1 MIIIA
6 DTNLLVRLAVDDD
19 PVQRRVAAR
28 IVMEA
33 EAVIVGL
40 HALCEM
46 VWVLRTSYRFSK
58 AQIVLAIEKLCGVEN
73 VIVDK
78 AALEAGLE
86 AMRLGADFAD
96 AAIAYEGRMAGGDV
110 FVSFD
115 KKAVEVLAKLGQK
128 SRLLKSLETERGK

>member
-1 MIIIA
+1 MAEAVKIIA

-19 PVQRRVAAR
+19 PIQRRVAAR

-46 VWVLRTSYRFSK
+46 VWVLRTRYRFSK
-58 AQIVLAIEKLCGVEN
+58 AQIVLAIENLCGVEN

-86 AMRLGADFAD
+86 AMRSGADFAD
-96 AAIAYEGRMAGGDV
+96 AAIAYEGRIAGGDV

-115 KKAVEVLAKLGQK
+115 EKAVDVLTKLGIK
-128 SRLLKSLETERGK
+128 SRLLK

>member
-6 DTNLLVRLAVDDD
+6 DTNLLVRLAIDDD
-19 PVQRRVAAR
+19 PIQRRVAAR

-58 AQIVLAIEKLCGVEN
+58 AQIVLAIENLCGVEN
-73 VIVDK
+73 VIVDR

-86 AMRLGADFAD
+86 AMRSGADFAD

-115 KKAVEVLAKLGQK
+115 KKAVAAIAQQGMKTELLG
-128 SRLLKSLETERGK
+128 

>member
-1 MIIIA
+1 MKIIA
-6 DTNLLVRLAVDDD
+6 DTNLLVRLAIDDD
-19 PVQRRVAAR
+19 PIQRRVAAG
-28 IVMEA
+28 IVREA

-46 VWVLRTSYRFSK
+46 VWVLRARYRFSK
-58 AQIVLAIEKLCGVEN
+58 AQIVLAIENLCGVEN

-86 AMRLGADFAD
+86 AMRSGADFAD
-96 AAIAYEGRMAGGDV
+96 AAIAYEGRMAGGEV

-115 KKAVEVLAKLGQK
+115 KKAVAAVAKQGMK
-128 SRLLKSLETERGK
+128 AELLV

>member
-1 MIIIA
+1 MKVIA
-6 DTNLLVRLAVDDD
+6 DTNLLVRLAIDDD
-19 PVQRRVAAR
+19 PIQRRVAAR

-58 AQIVLAIEKLCGVEN
+58 AQIVLAIENLCGVEN
-73 VIVDK
+73 VIVDR

-86 AMRLGADFAD
+86 AMRSGADFAD

-115 KKAVEVLAKLGQK
+115 EKAVAAIAQQGMKTELLG
-128 SRLLKSLETERGK
+128 

>member
-1 MIIIA
+1 VKIIA

-19 PVQRRVAAR
+19 PNQRRVAAR

-46 VWVLRTSYRFSK
+46 VWVLRTRYRFST
-58 AQIVLAIEKLCGVEN
+58 AQIVLAIESLCGVEN
-73 VIVDK
+73 VIVDR
-78 AALEAGLE
+78 ASLEAGLE
-86 AMRLGADFAD
+86 AMRSGADFAD
-96 AAIAYEGRMAGGDV
+96 AAIAYEGRMAGGEV

-115 KKAVEVLAKLGQK
+115 KKAVAAVAKQGMKAELLG
-128 SRLLKSLETERGK
+128 

>member
-1 MIIIA
+1 MKVIA

-19 PVQRRVAAR
+19 PIHGRVAAR

-58 AQIVLAIEKLCGVEN
+58 AQIVLAIENLCGVEN
-73 VIVDK
+73 VIVDR

-86 AMRLGADFAD
+86 AMRSGADFAD

-115 KKAVEVLAKLGQK
+115 KKAVAAIAQQGMKTELLG
-128 SRLLKSLETERGK
+128 

>member
-1 MIIIA
+1 MKIIA

-19 PVQRRVAAR
+19 PIQRRVAAR

-58 AQIVLAIEKLCGVEN
+58 AQIVLAIENLCGVES
-73 VIVDK
+73 VTVDR

-86 AMRLGADFAD
+86 AMRSGADFAD
-96 AAIAYEGRMAGGDV
+96 AAIAYEGRWLGGET

-115 KKAVEVLAKLGQK
+115 GKAVKAVEMQGQK
-128 SRLLKSLETERGK
+128 VKLLH

>member
-1 MIIIA
+1 MKIIA

-19 PVQRRVAAR
+19 PNQRRVAAR

-40 HALCEM
+40 HALCEL
-46 VWVLRTSYRFSK
+46 VWVLRTRYRFSK
-58 AQIVLAIEKLCGVEN
+58 AQIVLAIENLCRVEN

-86 AMRLGADFAD
+86 AMRCGADFAD

-115 KKAVEVLAKLGQK
+115 KKAVAAVIQQGMKAE
-128 SRLLKSLETERGK
+128 LLV

>member
-1 MIIIA
+1 VKIIA

-19 PVQRRVAAR
+19 PIQRRVAAR

-46 VWVLRTSYRFSK
+46 VWVLRTRYRFSK
-58 AQIVLAIEKLCGVEN
+58 AQIVLAIENLCGVES

-86 AMRLGADFAD
+86 AMRSGADFAD
-96 AAIAYEGRMAGGDV
+96 AAIAYEGRMAGGEV

-115 KKAVEVLAKLGQK
+115 KKAVAAVAKQGM
-128 SRLLKSLETERGK
+128 RAELLS

>member
-1 MIIIA
+1 MKIVA

-19 PVQRRVAAR
+19 PIQTRLAAR
-28 IVMEA
+28 TVMEA

-46 VWVLRTSYRFSK
+46 VWVLRTRYRFSK
-58 AQIVLAIEKLCGVEN
+58 AQIVLAIEDLCGVEN

-78 AALEAGLE
+78 AAVDAGLE
-86 AMRLGADFAD
+86 AMRSGADFAD
-96 AAIAYEGRMAGGDV
+96 CVIAHEGRTAGGDV

-115 KKAVEVLAKLGQK
+115 EKAVAAIAKQGWK
-128 SRLLKSLETERGK
+128 ARLLA

>member
-1 MIIIA
+1 MKVIA
-6 DTNLLVRLAVDDD
+6 DTNLLVRLAIDDD
-19 PVQRRVAAR
+19 PIQRRVAAR

-58 AQIVLAIEKLCGVEN
+58 AQIVLAIENLCGVEN
-73 VIVDK
+73 VIVDR

-86 AMRLGADFAD
+86 AMRSGADFAD

-115 KKAVEVLAKLGQK
+115 KKAVAAIAQQGMKTELLG
-128 SRLLKSLETERGK
+128 

>member
-1 MIIIA
+1 VKVIA
-6 DTNLLVRLAVDDD
+6 DTNLLVRLAIDDD
-19 PVQRRVAAR
+19 PIQRRVAAR

-58 AQIVLAIEKLCGVEN
+58 AQIVLAIENLCGVEN
-73 VIVDK
+73 VIVDR

-86 AMRLGADFAD
+86 AMRSGADFAD

-115 KKAVEVLAKLGQK
+115 KKAVAAIAQQGMKTELLG
-128 SRLLKSLETERGK
+128 